1 MGYSQQTL
9 DKYRHINVGD
19 SYWYECILEE
29 FIEDMKQK
37 GTSIFY
43 DYRGS
48 AHNHTATPRIYFSGF
63 WSQGDGAFFEGELE
77 DLEKFLEA
85 HEINDKSINNF
96 VKLGGTINL
105 SCAQAGHYYNVR
117 FDSEYTNIE
126 DLAEENSFYATLAG
140 ALVDEKDIIEFCDE
154 TAPAIFRRHTD
165 DLYKRLEN
173 EYSYQTSDE
182 AVSETLEANGAEEEQ
197 EEEEGGSQL

>member
-9 DKYRHINVGD
+9 DKYRHINVDD
-19 SYWYECILEE
+19 SYWYEYIFEE

-37 GTSIFY
+37 GISIFY
-43 DYRGS
+43 DYRGP

-63 WSQGDGAFFEGELE
+63 WSQGDGAFFEGEIE

-96 VKLGGTINL
+96 VKLGGMINL
-105 SCAQAGHYYNVR
+105 SCAQVGNYYSVR

-154 TAPAIFRRHTD
+154 TAPAIFREHMD

-173 EYSYQTSDE
+173 EYNYQTSDE
-182 AVSETLEANGAEEEQ
+182 AVSETLEANGVEEE
-197 EEEEGGSQL
+197 EEEEGGSQP